1 MMRNKISVLFYSIFL
16 AVLATLFRAKFK
28 LIFLTLKISKSLVKV
43 LNKTF
48 SISKVQDIRWS
59 GLISFE

>member
-48 SISKVQDIRWS
+48 SILKVQDIRWS